1 MPNQDVEAAWHYHNG
16 TKHPDGFLM
25 DPWHSYDPMDN
36 PLLFKI
42 YPDLEPILLSL
53 DSLPPQMPALDAIA
67 ASVGL
72 SSRPNTLDFPT
83 MSKILHF
90 SAGITKRIDYPWGEM
105 PFRAAACTGALFHI
119 ELYLVC
125 GDLPGLEAGVYH
137 FDTHGSAL
145 KQLRK
150 GDYRSVLVEASG
162 NHPAVANAPAIVC
175 YTDVFWRNACKY
187 QAREYRHSFWDCGT
201 ILANTLAASAANEIS
216 SHVVMGFIDAT
227 VNNLLDLDTLKE
239 VSLALAPLGH
249 APDLAAKAISGVE
262 PLSLDVLPIS
272 DIETDFPPV
281 REMHEASSLMSLDE
295 VASWHDAGT
304 ANKKVSPVGRLV
316 PLDPYPETDLSQDN
330 VETVIKRRGSSRQ
343 FSQESISFQQLSTVL
358 ERSVAGIPAD
368 FSASSGETLN
378 DVYLIVNA
386 VEGLDSGLYAF
397 NRESNSLELLEEGN
411 FRRESGFLGL
421 NQSLPADASVNI
433 YFMVD
438 LDAALKNLGNRGYRA
453 AQMEASIMAGK
464 IYLAAYAQ
472 RLGASGLTFYEDAVT
487 QVFSPHAAG
496 KSVMFL
502 MALGKR
508 AKIDRG
514 MGNPSVVP
522 IQTT

>member
-1 MPNQDVEAAWHYHNG
+1 MLNQDVEAAWHYHNG

-25 DPWHSYDPMDN
+25 DPSHSYDPMDN

-42 YPDLEPILLSL
+42 YPDLELIPLSL
-53 DSLPPQMPALDAIA
+53 DSLPPKMPALDAIA
-67 ASVGL
+67 APVCY
-72 SSRPNTLDFPT
+72 SSSPNTPDFPT
-83 MSKILHF
+83 LSKILHF
-90 SAGITKRIDYPWGEM
+90 SAGITKRIDYPWGEI

-119 ELYLVC
+119 ELYVVC

-137 FDTHGSAL
+137 FDTHGSVL

-216 SHVVMGFIDAT
+216 SHVVMGFFDAT
-227 VNNLLDLDTLKE
+227 VNNLLGLDTLKE

-249 APDLAAKAISGVE
+249 APDLTAKPVSGVE

-281 REMHEASSLMSLDE
+281 REMHEASSLISLDE
-295 VASWHDAGT
+295 VTSWHDADT

-316 PLDPYPETDLSQDN
+316 PLDPYPETELPQDN

-343 FSQESISFQQLSTVL
+343 FSQESISFRQLSTVL
-358 ERSVAGIPAD
+358 ERSLAGIPAD
-368 FSASSGETLN
+368 FLASPEETLEETLGQTLN
-378 DVYLIVNA
+378 DVYVITNA

-411 FRRESGFLGL
+411 FRREAGFLGL
-421 NQSLPADASVNI
+421 NQALPADASVNI

-438 LDAALKNLGNRGYRA
+438 LDAALKKLGNRGYRA
-453 AQMEASIMAGK
+453 AQMEASIMAGR

-472 RLGASGLTFYEDAVT
+472 RLGASGLTFYEDAVI

-508 AKIDRG
+508 AK
-514 MGNPSVVP
+514 N
-522 IQTT
+522 

>member
-36 PLLFKI
+36 PILFKI
-42 YPDLEPILLSL
+42 YPNLEPIPLAV
-53 DSLPPQMPALDAIA
+53 DSLSPQMPALDAIA
-67 ASVGL
+67 ASMGL
-72 SSRPNTLDFPT
+72 SASPNTPDFQT
-83 MSKILHF
+83 LSKILHF
-90 SAGITKRIDYPWGEM
+90 SAGITKRIDYPWGEI

-145 KQLRK
+145 KRMRT
-150 GDYRSVLVEASG
+150 GDYRGVLVEASC
-162 NHPAVANAPAIVC
+162 NHPAVSNAPAILC

-201 ILANTLAASAANEIS
+201 ILANTLAVSSANEIS
-216 SHVVMGFIDAT
+216 AQVVMGFVDTT
-227 VNNLLDLDTLKE
+227 VNDLLGLDTLKE

-249 APDLAAKAISGVE
+249 APDWTAKPESVVE

-272 DIETDFPPV
+272 DFETDFPPV
-281 REMHEASSLMSLDE
+281 REMHQASSLMSQDE
-295 VASWHDAGT
+295 VVSWHETDT

-316 PLDPYPETDLSQDN
+316 PLDLYPETELPQDT

-343 FSQESISFQQLSTVL
+343 FSQESISFRQLSTVL
-358 ERSVAGIPAD
+358 ERSLAGIWAD
-368 FSASSGETLN
+368 FLASSGETLN
-378 DVYLIVNA
+378 DVYMIANA

-397 NRESNSLELLEEGN
+397 NRMSNSLELLEAGN
-411 FRRESGFLGL
+411 FRREAGFLGL

-438 LDAALKNLGNRGYRA
+438 LDAALKKLGNRGYRA
-453 AQMEASIMAGK
+453 AQMEASIMAGR

-472 RLGASGLTFYEDAVT
+472 RLGASGRTFYEDAVT
-487 QVFSPHAAG
+487 QLFSPHAAG

-502 MALGKR
+502 MALGRR
-508 AKIDRG
+508 AKTDHG
-514 MGNPSVVP
+514 MGNHSVVP
-522 IQTT
+522 ILVT